1 MVEPLQHKLSRRER
15 QIMDVLF
22 RRGEASVA
30 EVQEDLPNPPSY
42 SAVRAHLRILEEKGH
57 ITHQQ
62 EGPRYVYRPAL
73 AKDTAKRTAL
83 RHLVDTFFNGSA
95 EQTMAALLDDDASRL
110 SESELERLSKLIE
123 DARER
128 EAAEENVSWPC

>member
-1 MVEPLQHKLSRRER
+1 MVEPLQHRLSRRER
-15 QIMDVLF
+15 QIMDALF
-22 RRGEASVA
+22 RRGEASA
-30 EVQEDLPNPPSY
+30 ADVQEDLPNPPSY
-42 SAVRAHLRILEEKGH
+42 SAVRAHLRILEGKGH
-57 ITHQQ
+57 ITHEQ

-73 AKDTAKRTAL
+73 AKDKAKRTAL

-110 SESELERLSKLIE
+110 SESELRRLSKLIE

-128 EAAEENVSWPC
+128 EAPEEDDS